1 MDPQEV
7 LEVCVNKYE
16 KGFGWLYNQFVQLN
30 KKWFIVFSFIH
41 LWKGWCANGKSNSW
55 LISAYLEFFP
65 LPGDIVFRD
74 WFSKKPIIVYFA
86 KDKFLDIG
94 PYFFEQFK

>member
-30 KKWFIVFSFIH
+30 KKWFI
-41 LWKGWCANGKSNSW
+41 ANPVLKYKSQHKYIQEVHN
-55 LISAYLEFFP
+55 EP
-65 LPGDIVFRD
+65 T
-74 WFSKKPIIVYFA
+74 
-86 KDKFLDIG
+86 
-94 PYFFEQFK
+94 